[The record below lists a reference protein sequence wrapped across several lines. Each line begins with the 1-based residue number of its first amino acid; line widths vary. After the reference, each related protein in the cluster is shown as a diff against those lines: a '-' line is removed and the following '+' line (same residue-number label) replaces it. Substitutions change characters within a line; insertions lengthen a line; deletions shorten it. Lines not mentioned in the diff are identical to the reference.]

1 MNKSND
7 LNRSLKLLLSNPSL
21 EKMEEIFLIGERVTT
36 DFSKFIEL
44 LMNTELWKNLDYS
57 NNALKDLCRG
67 LSIQIQNHNQ
77 SLDWEP
83 NYHSR
88 SHFKDVCIALS
99 LLIQSQA
106 AFTNSPAAHP
116 ALSIS
121 AKEAWILLFCA
132 IGHDFGHDGT
142 INTSPFELEKKSI
155 SHIKLWLS
163 TTNYPATEMNGL
175 LNYVEPIIL
184 ATDPK
189 NFQTLL
195 TKKIDQNHRTDLMA
209 LLLVEADLMA
219 SILPVRGALLS
230 RNLAME
236 WRNNYP
242 DMAKGVNSIEGRIG
256 FLERIQFTSPHSQV
270 LNISTIQ
277 QTHIH
282 QLKSNHVHSN

>member
-21 EKMEEIFLIGERVTT
+21 EKMEEIFLIGGRVTT

-44 LMNTELWKNLDYS
+44 LMNTELWKSLDYS
-57 NNALKDLCRG
+57 NNAFKDLCKG

-142 INTSPFELEKKSI
+142 INTSPFELEKRSI
-155 SHIKLWLS
+155 SHIKHWLS
-163 TTNYPATEMNGL
+163 TTNYPLTEMNGL
-175 LNYVEPIIL
+175 LGYVEPVVL

-195 TKKIDQNHRTDLMA
+195 TKKINQNRTDLMA
-209 LLLVEADLMA
+209 LLMVEADLMA
-219 SILPVRGALLS
+219 SVLP
-230 RNLAME
+230 
-236 WRNNYP
+236 
-242 DMAKGVNSIEGRIG
+242 
-256 FLERIQFTSPHSQV
+256 
-270 LNISTIQ
+270 
-277 QTHIH
+277 
-282 QLKSNHVHSN
+282 

>member
-1 MNKSND
+1 MNTSND

-142 INTSPFELEKKSI
+142 INTSPFELEKRSI
-155 SHIKLWLS
+155 SHIKHWLS
-163 TTNYPATEMNGL
+163 TTNYSPIEMNGL
-175 LNYVEPIIL
+175 LGYVEPVVL

-195 TKKIDQNHRTDLMA
+195 TKKINQNRTDLMA
-209 LLLVEADLMA
+209 LLMVEADLMA
-219 SILPVRGALLS
+219 SVLPVRGALLS

-236 WRNNYP
+236 WKQNYP
-242 DMAKGVNSIEGRIG
+242 DMAKSVNSIEGRIG
-256 FLERIQFTSPHSQV
+256 FLERIQFTSPHSHV

-282 QLKSNHVHSN
+282 QLKSNHVNSN

>member
-1 MNKSND
+1 MDTGHD
-7 LNRSLKLLLSNPSL
+7 LNTSFKLPLSNPSL
-21 EKMEEIFLIGERVTT
+21 ERMEEIFVIADRVTT

-44 LMNTELWKNLDYS
+44 LMNTELWKRLDYP
-57 NNALKDLCRG
+57 NNVLKDLCKG
-67 LSIQIQNHNQ
+67 LSIHIQNHNQ
-77 SLDWEP
+77 SLNWEP

-99 LLIQSQA
+99 LLIQSQTTINNASA
-106 AFTNSPAAHP
+106 ALP

-121 AKEAWILLFCA
+121 SEEAWILLFCA
-132 IGHDFGHDGT
+132 IGHDCGHNGT

-155 SHIKLWLS
+155 SQIHHWLN
-163 TTNYPATEMNGL
+163 TTNYPPTEINALM
-175 LNYVEPIIL
+175 NYVEPIIL

-209 LLLVEADLMA
+209 LLMVEADLMA

-236 WRNNYP
+236 WNQNYP
-242 DMAKGVNSIEGRIG
+242 DMAKLVNSIEGRIG
-256 FLERIQFTSPHSQV
+256 FLERVQFTSPHSQV
-270 LNISTIQ
+270 LNISAIQ
-277 QTHIH
+277 KTHIS
-282 QLKSNHVHSN
+282 QLKSNHVHPN

>member
-1 MNKSND
+1 
-7 LNRSLKLLLSNPSL
+7 
-21 EKMEEIFLIGERVTT
+21 MEELFVIADRATT

-44 LMNTELWKNLDYS
+44 LMNTELWKRLDYP
-57 NNALKDLCRG
+57 NNVLKDLCKG
-67 LSIQIQNHNQ
+67 LSIHIQNHNQ
-77 SLDWEP
+77 SLNWEP

-99 LLIQSQA
+99 LLIQSQTTINNASA
-106 AFTNSPAAHP
+106 ALP

-121 AKEAWILLFCA
+121 PEEAWILLFCA
-132 IGHDFGHDGT
+132 IGHDCGHNGT

-155 SHIKLWLS
+155 SQVHHWLN
-163 TTNYPATEMNGL
+163 TTNYPPTEINALM
-175 LNYVEPIIL
+175 NYVEPIIL

-209 LLLVEADLMA
+209 LLMVEADLMA

-236 WRNNYP
+236 WNQNYP
-242 DMAKGVNSIEGRIG
+242 DMAKLVNSTEGRIG
-256 FLERIQFTSPHSQV
+256 FLERVQFTSPHSQA
-270 LNISTIQ
+270 LNISAIQ
-277 QTHIH
+277 KAHIH
-282 QLKSNHVHSN
+282 QLKTNHVHSD

>member
-44 LMNTELWKNLDYS
+44 LMNTELWKNLGYS
-57 NNALKDLCRG
+57 NNALKDLCKG

-106 AFTNSPAAHP
+106 AFTNSPAAHRS
-116 ALSIS
+116 LSIS

-142 INTSPFELEKKSI
+142 INTSPFELEKRSI
-155 SHIKLWLS
+155 SHIKHWLS
-163 TTNYPATEMNGL
+163 TTNYPLTEMNGL
-175 LNYVEPIIL
+175 LGYVEPVVL

-195 TKKIDQNHRTDLMA
+195 TKKINQNRTDLMA
-209 LLLVEADLMA
+209 LLMVEADLMA
-219 SILPVRGALLS
+219 SVLPVRGALLS

-236 WRNNYP
+236 WNQNYP
-242 DMAKGVNSIEGRIG
+242 DMAKSVNSIEGRIS
-256 FLERIQFTSPHSQV
+256 FLERIQFTSPHSHV

>member
-1 MNKSND
+1 MNTSND

-21 EKMEEIFLIGERVTT
+21 EKMEEIFLIGGRVTT

-44 LMNTELWKNLDYS
+44 LMNTELWKSLDYS
-57 NNALKDLCRG
+57 NNAFKDLCKG
-67 LSIQIQNHNQ
+67 LSIQIQNYNQ

-142 INTSPFELEKKSI
+142 INRSPFELEKRSI
-155 SHIKLWLS
+155 SHIKHWLS
-163 TTNYPATEMNGL
+163 ATNYPLTEMNGL
-175 LNYVEPIIL
+175 LGYVEPVVL

-195 TKKIDQNHRTDLMA
+195 TKKINQNRTDLMA
-209 LLLVEADLMA
+209 LLMVEADLMA
-219 SILPVRGALLS
+219 SVLPVRGALLS

-236 WRNNYP
+236 WKQNYP
-242 DMAKGVNSIEGRIG
+242 DMAKSVNSIEGRIS

>member
-1 MNKSND
+1 MDTGHD
-7 LNRSLKLLLSNPSL
+7 LNTSFKLPLSNPSL
-21 EKMEEIFLIGERVTT
+21 EGVEEIFDIEDRATA

-44 LMNTELWKNLDYS
+44 LINTELWKSLDYS
-57 NNALKDLCRG
+57 NNALKDLCKG
-67 LSIQIQNHNQ
+67 LSIHVENHNQ

-88 SHFKDVCIALS
+88 SHFKDVCVALS

-106 AFTNSPAAHP
+106 SIANSPATHSA
-116 ALSIS
+116 STIS
-121 AKEAWILLFCA
+121 SEEAWILLFCA

-155 SHIKLWLS
+155 SHIKHWLK
-163 TTNYPATEMNGL
+163 TTNYPPREMNGL

-189 NFQTLL
+189 NFQSLL
-195 TKKIDQNHRTDLMA
+195 TKKIDQNHRTDLMT
-209 LLLVEADLMA
+209 LLMVEADLMA
-219 SILPVRGALLS
+219 SILPVRGAMLS

-236 WRNNYP
+236 WKQNYP
-242 DMAKGVNSIEGRIG
+242 AMAKLVNSIEGRIG

-270 LNISTIQ
+270 LNVRAIQ

>member
-1 MNKSND
+1 MDTGHD
-7 LNRSLKLLLSNPSL
+7 LNTSFKLPLSDPSL
-21 EKMEEIFLIGERVTT
+21 ERMEELFVIADRATT

-44 LMNTELWKNLDYS
+44 LMNTELWKRLDYP
-57 NNALKDLCRG
+57 NNVLKDLCKG
-67 LSIQIQNHNQ
+67 LSIHIQNHNQ
-77 SLDWEP
+77 SLNWEP

-106 AFTNSPAAHP
+106 AIANASAALP

-121 AKEAWILLFCA
+121 SEEAWILLFCA
-132 IGHDFGHDGT
+132 IGHDCGHNGT

-155 SHIKLWLS
+155 SQVHHWLN
-163 TTNYPATEMNGL
+163 TTNYPPTEINALM
-175 LNYVEPIIL
+175 NYVEPIIL

-209 LLLVEADLMA
+209 LLMVEADLMA

-236 WRNNYP
+236 WNQNYP
-242 DMAKGVNSIEGRIG
+242 DMAKLVNSIEGRIG
-256 FLERIQFTSPHSQV
+256 FLERVQFTSPHSQV
-270 LNISTIQ
+270 LNISAIQ
-277 QTHIH
+277 KTHIR
-282 QLKSNHVHSN
+282 QLKSNHVHPN

>member
-1 MNKSND
+1 MDTGHD
-7 LNRSLKLLLSNPSL
+7 LNTPLKLPLSNPSL
-21 EKMEEIFLIGERVTT
+21 ERMEEIFVIADRVTT

-44 LMNTELWKNLDYS
+44 LMNTELWKRLDYP
-57 NNALKDLCRG
+57 NNVLKDLCKG
-67 LSIQIQNHNQ
+67 LSIHIQNHNQ
-77 SLDWEP
+77 SLNWEP

-106 AFTNSPAAHP
+106 AIANASAALP

-121 AKEAWILLFCA
+121 SEEAWILLFCA
-132 IGHDFGHDGT
+132 IGHDCGHNGT

-155 SHIKLWLS
+155 SQVHHWLN
-163 TTNYPATEMNGL
+163 TTNYPPTEINALM
-175 LNYVEPIIL
+175 NYVEPIIL

-209 LLLVEADLMA
+209 LLMVEADLMA

-236 WRNNYP
+236 WNQNYP
-242 DMAKGVNSIEGRIG
+242 DMAKLVNSIEGRIG
-256 FLERIQFTSPHSQV
+256 FLERVQFTSPHSQV
-270 LNISTIQ
+270 LNISAIQ
-277 QTHIH
+277 KTHIR
-282 QLKSNHVHSN
+282 QLKSNHVHPN

>member
-1 MNKSND
+1 MDTGHD
-7 LNRSLKLLLSNPSL
+7 LNIPLKLPLSNPSL
-21 EKMEEIFLIGERVTT
+21 ERMEEIFVIADRVTT

-44 LMNTELWKNLDYS
+44 LMNTELWKRLDYP
-57 NNALKDLCRG
+57 NNLLKDLCKG
-67 LSIQIQNHNQ
+67 LSIHIQNHNQ
-77 SLDWEP
+77 SLNWEP

-106 AFTNSPAAHP
+106 AIANASAALP

-121 AKEAWILLFCA
+121 SEEAWILLFCA
-132 IGHDFGHDGT
+132 IGHDCGHNGT

-155 SHIKLWLS
+155 SQVHHWLN
-163 TTNYPATEMNGL
+163 TTNYPPTKINALM
-175 LNYVEPIIL
+175 NYVEPIIL

-209 LLLVEADLMA
+209 LLMVEADLMA

-236 WRNNYP
+236 WNQNYP
-242 DMAKGVNSIEGRIG
+242 DMAKLVNSIEGRIG
-256 FLERIQFTSPHSQV
+256 FLERVQFTSPHSQV
-270 LNISTIQ
+270 LNISAIQ
-277 QTHIH
+277 KTHIS
-282 QLKSNHVHSN
+282 QLKSNHVHPN